1 MKKIRVEINGCGSIF
16 SVDVVESHSAATST
30 AIVVCKDTSLNIGNF
45 IQIKLG
51 YHNGDFQT
59 VFYGHVK
66 MIEYNALEQTYTLT
80 CADIMSRAVDYYFA
94 PENPDQPFKRS
105 NISAEFLV
113 RDILYEA
120 GITNYDYQATNFILG
135 VNGTEAEIK
144 LISAYD
150 AAKSIADLIA
160 WHLWADRTGVVH
172 FRNRKPYV
180 MYGTSNQPGDV
191 ADVDLPITI
200 DRRNGN
206 VLSLSKTVSEK
217 NLRNKV
223 VVWGANGIT
232 AVASQS
238 SPYLPPGFYKTVLFS
253 HPMLATQELAQKT
266 ADYNLA
272 LLNRLTESVS
282 VTLEGNP
289 NLLSRAT
296 INVTDPAINQ
306 RYYIY
311 SCRHTVSAQSGYIT
325 ELELT
330 R

>member
-1 MKKIRVEINGCGSIF
+1 MRKIRVEINGCGSIF

-30 AIVVCKDTSLNIGNF
+30 AIVVCKDTSLSVGNH

-51 YHNGDFQT
+51 YYDGDFQT

-80 CADIMSRAVDYYFA
+80 CSDVMSRAVDYYFA

-120 GITNYDYQATNFILG
+120 GITIFDYQETNFILG

-150 AAKSIADLIA
+150 AAKSISDLVA
-160 WHLWADRTGVVH
+160 WHLWADRNGVVH

-180 MYGTSNQPGDV
+180 MYGTSGQPGDV
-191 ADVDLPITI
+191 ADVDLPYTI

-206 VLSLSKTVSEK
+206 VLSLSKTISEK
-217 NLRNKV
+217 NLRNRV

-282 VTLEGNP
+282 VSLEGNP
-289 NLLSRAT
+289 NLTSRAT
-296 INVTDPAINQ
+296 INVTDPDINQ